1 MCSQIWC
8 LHFTQFEKLIV
19 DLATLQIIASPKE
32 VEFES
37 NSAKDSFEVNL
48 GAEMAKL
55 VALSLSQRKVLL
67 SFLQKE
73 ISQRFVLWTLS
84 LYFHSQYSFLQRSI
98 QDYCFRKKLISLKL
112 SFAVLPTLLTD
123 SNLRTC
129 QYVKS
134 VSTYQFAP
142 LQIQNA
148 SVRYILKEIALF
160 LLFLLSLFCH
170 TLKPSGKEKET
181 SAWIE

>member
-1 MCSQIWC
+1 MKMHWCKVSWDKYYLPVRLRLERVLKISVVKFWC
-8 LHFTQFEKLIV
+8 LHFTQLEKLIV
-19 DLATLQIIASPKE
+19 DLATLQIIDSPKE

-98 QDYCFRKKLISLKL
+98 QDYCFRKKLI
-112 SFAVLPTLLTD
+112 F
-123 SNLRTC
+123 
-129 QYVKS
+129 
-134 VSTYQFAP
+134 
-142 LQIQNA
+142 
-148 SVRYILKEIALF
+148 
-160 LLFLLSLFCH
+160 H
-170 TLKPSGKEKET
+170 
-181 SAWIE
+181 